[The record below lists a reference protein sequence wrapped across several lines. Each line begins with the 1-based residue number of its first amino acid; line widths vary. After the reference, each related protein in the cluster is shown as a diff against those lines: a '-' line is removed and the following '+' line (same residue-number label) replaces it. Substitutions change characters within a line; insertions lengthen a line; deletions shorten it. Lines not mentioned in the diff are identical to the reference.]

1 MPQDKISR
9 VSISHVTGDG
19 RTIVDTNALIRSPK
33 VKEALGRLSEAT
45 KNLKSSG
52 RITIL
57 RRTKAVA

>member
-1 MPQDKISR
+1 MAQDKISR
-9 VSISHVTGDG
+9 VTSDG

-33 VKEALGRLSEAT
+33 VKEALYKLSEAS
-45 KNLKSSG
+45 KGIKSGG